1 MSSYVNFW
9 VVFQFV
15 RGQTRHTHMKTRRE
29 KNNVVLRSA
38 QNYEVVVRNMS
49 SVEVRVCQ
57 QQTTYEVK
65 VDGGKVYV
73 KYTEDFTTCK
83 WRQQSGFSD
92 KALFLEH
99 LSSLQAV
106 LHGTPWKLSAGL
118 SQILIN
124 ANVTWSC
131 SDVSKNLRW
140 HVG

>member
-1 MSSYVNFW
+1 

-73 KYTEDFTTCK
+73 KYTEDFTPCK
-83 WRQQSGFSD
+83 
-92 KALFLEH
+92 
-99 LSSLQAV
+99 
-106 LHGTPWKLSAGL
+106 
-118 SQILIN
+118 
-124 ANVTWSC
+124 
-131 SDVSKNLRW
+131 
-140 HVG
+140 